1 MSSVTEILV
10 VGCIGENVGFEN
22 VYEIWGVFWEGVC
35 SSTCVV
41 FFPCRSILL

>member
-22 VYEIWGVFWEGVC
+22 IYIKGGVREGVC